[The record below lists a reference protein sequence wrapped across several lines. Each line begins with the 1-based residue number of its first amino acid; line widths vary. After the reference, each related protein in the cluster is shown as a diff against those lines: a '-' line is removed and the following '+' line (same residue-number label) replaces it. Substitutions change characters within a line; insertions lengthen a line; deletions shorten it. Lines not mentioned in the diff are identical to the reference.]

1 MKTGVRMRTA
11 KIMVSAAFTNWG
23 KLQTETGSRTTR
35 AGPHRVAT
43 VPAKKPIGA

>member
-1 MKTGVRMRTA
+1 MKTGARMRTA

-23 KLQTETGSRTTR
+23 KLETGTGSRRKVR
-35 AGPHRVAT
+35 AYCFAM